1 MFNIN
6 LAIVVAASIGTL
18 FLGLFTLL
26 KNSKSFTNKLLFLF
40 TLAISTY
47 NIFNYFALYSWNATQ
62 ILFWVRSI
70 MGIALIINIL
80 FYYLVENFP
89 KYSWSVGRNV
99 FIVGLLSTGLLLS
112 VVYTDLIYES
122 IHLVDNNV
130 ESVPGAAMPLFL
142 LHTLIFLI
150 GGFIQLA
157 IKMRRSSGIEKI
169 QIKLFFL
176 GTTLMFASILLTN
189 LIAVLVFNT
198 TAFIGLLPVYTLMF
212 IGFISYAI
220 VKHRFL
226 DIRLIVARSVAYFF
240 LVTILAGVYASGLFV
255 VGNFIT
261 REPSSSANLITSTL
275 LALVM
280 AFTFQPLR
288 RRLER
293 ATDKL
298 FYRDRYDVNHL
309 LGKLG
314 RLMASTYDLT
324 DLSQGV
330 LDQMESNLK
339 ATNATIVLVKG
350 SRVDWSLTVGS
361 SKSKLV
367 ANDIKK
373 VIAAG
378 PNKGS
383 NVLVFDELDEGGVKE
398 IMRKNEFSVVVPLI
412 AERVVIGA
420 LILGDKASG
429 DVYTSE
435 DINVLEII
443 GPQISVAIDNARA
456 YEEIKQFNIK
466 LKKEIE
472 EATSNLRG
480 ANKRLRD
487 LDKIKDEFISIT
499 SHELRTP
506 MTAVK
511 SYLWMVLNKSGK
523 NLGKKG
529 TDHLNRAYVSTQRT
543 INLVNDMLD
552 VSRIEGNRF
561 EINKEKIDIVEL
573 ANECMRELMGRA
585 HERKV
590 KLVVQKKKMQLVFVD
605 HDKIYQVMDNL
616 IGNALKF
623 TPKGG
628 SITVGFAS
636 KGKFIA
642 VGVRDTGTGIS
653 KADQKRLFK
662 KFGRVESSYTAM
674 AEVGGTGLGLYVS
687 KQIVEMHGG
696 KIWIESE
703 VGKGST
709 FLFTIPVAKV

>member
-169 QIKLFFL
+169 QIKLLFL

-293 ATDKL
+293 VTDKI
-298 FYRDRYDVNHL
+298 FYRDRYDVNRL

-511 SYLWMVLNKSGK
+511 RYLWMVLNKSGK

-573 ANECMRELMGRA
+573 ANESMRELMGRA

-590 KLVVQKKKMQLVFVD
+590 KLLVQKKKMQLVFVD

-653 KADQKRLFK
+653 KVDQKRLFK

>member
-1 MFNIN
+1 MEQLILLVFVPSNI
-6 LAIVVAASIGTL
+6 
-18 FLGLFTLL
+18 FLGLFILI
-26 KNSKSFTNKLLFLF
+26 NDRRSWTNRLFVFLVCVLTVYLVLNTQLSYFEGYSTKLFLSRF
-40 TLAISTY
+40 IISLGSIINLLVY
-47 NIFNYFALYSWNATQ
+47 
-62 ILFWVRSI
+62 LFLHTFPKDKLQLKKT
-70 MGIALIINIL
+70 MLIALISVTMML
-80 FYYLVENFP
+80 FIAGFTNLIFKSISIED
-89 KYSWSVGRNV
+89 NV
-99 FIVGLLSTGLLLS
+99 VVPQPGLL
-112 VVYTDLIYES
+112 
-122 IHLVDNNV
+122 
-130 ESVPGAAMPLFL
+130 MPVFL
-142 LHTLIFLI
+142 LHTIILVFGGIVTIFLRYRKSL
-150 GGFIQLA
+150 GQERA
-157 IKMRRSSGIEKI
+157 KI
-169 QIKLFFL
+169 RY
-176 GTTLMFASILLTN
+176 
-189 LIAVLVFNT
+189 V
-198 TAFIGLLPVYTLMF
+198 F
-212 IGFISYAI
+212 IGFIILFSLIIILNFLLPVFLKFGYFVSLLPIYILLFNVIITYAI
-220 VKHRFL
+220 VRYRLMEIK
-226 DIRLIVARSVAYFF
+226 LIVARTVTYFL
-240 LVTILAGVYASGLFV
+240 LVTTLAGVYASGLFV

-261 REPSSSANLITSTL
+261 REPSSSVNLITSTL

-590 KLVVQKKKMQLVFVD
+590 KLLVQKKKMQLVFVD

-628 SITVGFAS
+628 LITVGFAS

-709 FLFTIPVAKV
+709 FLFTIPVAKA

>member
-1 MFNIN
+1 M
-6 LAIVVAASIGTL
+6 LLDLLIVVIAFVGNSAIGLVTYY
-18 FLGLFTLL
+18 
-26 KNSKSFTNKLLFLF
+26 KNPRSTTSRMFFLF
-40 TLAISTY
+40 AVSISFY
-47 NIFNYFALYSWNATQ
+47 LLFNYFALHQSSDAETFFWIKQVMTIALVINLFFFLLATTFPYARFPIQ
-62 ILFWVRSI
+62 KVYVILLITMTVVLLPLVQMNLVFSGVEKNTTQPIPGIGMLLFVAHTVFFIGGAIFVLIRKYLKLSGRQKIQLKLFLLGAILMFMSILISNMLFVILF
-70 MGIALIINIL
+70 NNTQ
-80 FYYLVENFP
+80 F
-89 KYSWSVGRNV
+89 
-99 FIVGLLSTGLLLS
+99 VGLLPL
-112 VVYTDLIYES
+112 YT
-122 IHLVDNNV
+122 
-130 ESVPGAAMPLFL
+130 
-142 LHTLIFLI
+142 
-150 GGFIQLA
+150 
-157 IKMRRSSGIEKI
+157 
-169 QIKLFFL
+169 LFFVSFV
-176 GTTLMFASILLTN
+176 G
-189 LIAVLVFNT
+189 
-198 TAFIGLLPVYTLMF
+198 
-212 IGFISYAI
+212 YAI

-226 DIRLIVARSVAYFF
+226 DIRLIVARSVAYS
-240 LVTILAGVYASGLFV
+240 LLITILGGLYALGLFV

-261 REPSSSANLITSTL
+261 REPSSSVNLITSTL

-324 DLSQGV
+324 GLSQGV

-361 SKSKLV
+361 NKSKLV

-373 VIAAG
+373 LIAAG

-573 ANECMRELMGRA
+573 ANESMHELIGRA

-590 KLVVQKKKMQLVFVD
+590 RLTVQKKKMPFVFVD

-616 IGNALKF
+616 ISNALKF

-628 SITVGFAS
+628 SITVGFI
-636 KGKFIA
+636 KRGKFI
-642 VGVRDTGTGIS
+642 VVDVRDTGTGIS
-653 KADQKRLFK
+653 KSDQKRLFK

-687 KQIVEMHGG
+687 KQIIEMHGG

-703 VGKGST
+703 AGKGST
-709 FLFTIPVAKV
+709 FLFTVPVAKV